1 MTGDR
6 ATGPVLVLV
15 GSPGSGKTTVG
26 QLLGDRLGVPFR
38 DTDRDVETIAGSSI
52 SEIFLDRGEEAF
64 RELECTAVR
73 TALAEH
79 LGVLAVGGGAVL
91 ATETRALLRHHR
103 VVWLE
108 VALPDAAKRVGLA
121 RDRPL
126 LLGNPRAE
134 LFRLLEERR
143 PLYTEIAGRTVVT
156 DGRSPDEV
164 ADAVLHDFEPAG
176 PE

>member
-1 MTGDR
+1 MSDT

-26 QLLGDRLGVPFR
+26 QLLAERLGVPFR
-38 DTDRDVETIAGSSI
+38 DTDTDVEAVAGSSI

-64 RELECTAVR
+64 RELEFAAVR
-73 TALAEH
+73 AALAEH
-79 LGVLAVGGGAVL
+79 AGVLAVGGGAVL
-91 ATETRALLRHHR
+91 AAETRALLRSHR

-143 PLYTEIAGRTVVT
+143 PLYAEVAGRSVGT
-156 DGRSPDEV
+156 DGRTPDEV
-164 ADAVLHDFEPAG
+164 ADEVLHVFEPAG